1 MSGLDATSK
10 SELWAGFPV
19 YVIASKQEMWTS
31 LFFLRDMYT
40 TRLLNTLAAS
50 A

>member
-1 MSGLDATSK
+1 MSGLDATSE

-31 LFFLRDMYT
+31 LLKSDMYT
-40 TRLLNTLAAS
+40 SRLLNTLAAS
-50 A
+50 G

>member
-31 LFFLRDMYT
+31 FFLRDMYT